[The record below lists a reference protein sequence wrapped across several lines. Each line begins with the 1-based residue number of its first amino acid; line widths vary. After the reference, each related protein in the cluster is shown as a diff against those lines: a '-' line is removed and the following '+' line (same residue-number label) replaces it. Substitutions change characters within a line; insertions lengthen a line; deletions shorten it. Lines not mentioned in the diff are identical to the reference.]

1 MHAPRRYRST
11 GDLPAVIPVFPLTGA
26 LLLPRT
32 RLPLNIFEPR
42 YLAMV
47 DSAIGS
53 YRIIGMIQP
62 KVPGEEEDAA
72 KRPALTSVGCAGRI
86 VEYSEADDG
95 RYLITLL
102 GLARFRVAGERASQ
116 TAFRQV
122 AADYSDFAG
131 DLKIEPEEIAE
142 SALSRDKLVRAL
154 KPYLTEHAMQTDW
167 KSIQEAPAET
177 LVNALSML
185 CPFDPREKQALLEAP
200 GVKERADAL
209 IALLEMANAGAL
221 TSRGPKQPLN

>member
-1 MHAPRRYRST
+1 MHAPRRYRTT
-11 GDLPAVIPVFPLTGA
+11 GDLPAVIPVFPLSGA

-62 KVPGEEEDAA
+62 KVAGTEEDST
-72 KRPALTSVGCAGRI
+72 KRPPLTSVGCAGRI
-86 VEYSEADDG
+86 VEYSETDDG

-102 GLARFRVAGERASQ
+102 GIARFRVAGERDAQ
-116 TAFRQV
+116 AAFRQV
-122 AADYSDFAG
+122 AADYSEFGG
-131 DLKIEPEEIAE
+131 DLRIEPEEVAE
-142 SALSRDKLVRAL
+142 SAVPRDKLVKAL

-177 LVNALSML
+177 LINALSML
-185 CPFDPREKQALLEAP
+185 CPFDAREKQALLEAP
-200 GVKERADAL
+200 SVKERADAL
-209 IALLEMANAGAL
+209 ITLLEMANAGAL
-221 TSRGPKQPLN
+221 TSRGKQQLN